1 NPDWT
6 RSGPEHDITTAV
18 GGEDHTEGKCTE
30 GISAMRRAYPY
41 ELGERD
47 WTVATLLRA
56 SPSWQERPVAYL
68 MRGRPVRRL
77 VYLTNFQSQVSCPS
91 SPCVNTVS
99 AVSTAVSHW
108 LKPARRWPLR
118 LSFQVQGASRDT
130 VASWVVPQR
139 SSWMRSSRN
148 ASEVENTACGPRWR
162 QGRRTAARGEI
173 AHWSRCRS
181 TWGAAGRPQD
191 ERRGEIGRERGEPRL
206 HRAMVVRDDLQARR
220 HPGIG
225 ADHEAVGVFHEA
237 RPPLG
242 IERAVRCHVGAQREL
257 DPELREPLDEP
268 SDGGRGR
275 RHPGMRPEEPHL
287 RVERQQLL
295 DGDVV
300 HVGL

>member
-1 NPDWT
+1 MPLLPKSWRDLPLDLLPTNPAWT
-6 RSGPEHDITTAV
+6 GSGPEPDITTAV

-181 TWGAAGRPQD
+181 TWGAAGSTQD
-191 ERRGEIGRERGEPRL
+191 ERS
-206 HRAMVVRDDLQARR
+206 
-220 HPGIG
+220 
-225 ADHEAVGVFHEA
+225 EA
-237 RPPLG
+237 RGGLQELPSPKTSGRALIVVSAVTSGKAGAFRLLG
-242 IERAVRCHVGAQREL
+242 QPWGQVQH
-257 DPELREPLDEP
+257 P
-268 SDGGRGR
+268 SAII
-275 RHPGMRPEEPHL
+275 HRPHESP
-287 RVERQQLL
+287 
-295 DGDVV
+295 
-300 HVGL
+300 